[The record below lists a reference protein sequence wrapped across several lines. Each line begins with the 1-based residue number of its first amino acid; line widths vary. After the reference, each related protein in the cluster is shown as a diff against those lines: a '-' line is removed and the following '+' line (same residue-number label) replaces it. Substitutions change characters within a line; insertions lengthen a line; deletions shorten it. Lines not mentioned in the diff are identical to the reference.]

1 MVADTQ
7 EVSEEIKTDANE
19 ESNENAETET
29 GIDKIKAPVRVV
41 VELILRFGNID
52 TGIVDRDVMLLGA
65 RAHRKIQKSK
75 HGDYKSEVHL
85 THEIDLADEIFDFIL
100 ILEGRADGIFTDE
113 SGIACIDEIKSTL
126 TPLELIDGTNPVHWG
141 QAMCYAFIHA
151 SKNSLEK
158 INVQLTYCQISE
170 EDETQMQDMKFY
182 IKSFTFREL
191 SDFVNDLMK
200 RYAVWVKLERD
211 WKITRNESIEDLKFP
226 FERYRK
232 GQRELAASAYRTI
245 IAEKKLFANA
255 PTGIGK
261 TISTVFPA
269 VKAMP
274 HSNLNKLFY
283 LTAKTITRAVA
294 EDAVYR
300 LQKNGLRF
308 KTVTITAKDKICF
321 YTQRNCTPEYCVYAK
336 GHFDRI
342 NDAVLDTFRN
352 NDAFTREIIEKY
364 AKKHTVCP
372 YEFSLELSSFTDSV
386 ICDYNYVFD
395 PRVYLRRFFQYNTD
409 RNYVFLVDEAHN
421 LIDRAREMYS
431 AEIRKSAFVN
441 LKKALGKTGHRAFKK
456 AINEANKY
464 LVEQR
469 KKCLDEE
476 NKKGYIVLKE
486 YDAIFHSLLENFRI
500 ECEVYLKEQKEK
512 REILQKPRQKIEN
525 IKNLENTENSDEED
539 EKIPGYEEA
548 LNLYFSI
555 LVYQLIAQFYDER
568 YVTYISAEDNK
579 SDLIYK
585 LFCLDPSY
593 LIGESLKKAKSTV
606 FFSATLSPMSY
617 YKEVLSGTEE
627 DNELNLLSPFDINN
641 FCLAIAYNIKTKYK
655 VREESY
661 VDITEYINTVV
672 NHKKGNYLVF
682 FPSYEYMRIVHEIFH
697 TRFPDTAA
705 IIQTGNMSEEERE
718 LFLNNFTED
727 AAQTL
732 VGFCVLGG
740 IFSEGI
746 DLVGDRLTGAIIIGV
761 GLPKLSAE
769 GDIIKEYFNHK
780 NGLGYEYSYMFPGMN
795 KVLQAVGRVIRTE
808 SDKGVVLL
816 LDERFNYSYYK
827 KLFPAHWSGYKT
839 IKNPKQIQNILDKF
853 WK

>member
-1 MVADTQ
+1 MITD
-7 EVSEEIKTDANE
+7 EVKENENTEIKT
-19 ESNENAETET
+19 ETEEEIENLPQEET
-29 GIDKIKAPVRVV
+29 DKIKASIRAVV
-41 VELILRFGNID
+41 DLILRFGNID
-52 TGIVDRDVMLLGA
+52 TRIVDRDVMLLGA

-85 THEIDLADEIFDFIL
+85 SHEINLSDENYDFIL
-100 ILEGRADGIFTDE
+100 ILEGRADGIFTDD
-113 SGIACIDEIKSTL
+113 SGVTCVDEIKSTL
-126 TPLELIDGTNPVHWG
+126 TPLEFIDGENPLHWG

-158 INVQLTYCQISE
+158 INIQLTYCSLD
-170 EDETQMQDMKFY
+170 EDETKTEEMKFY
-182 IKSFTFREL
+182 KKTFSFREL

-200 RYAVWVKLERD
+200 KYAVWVKLERD

-232 GQRELAASAYRTI
+232 GQRDLAASAYRSI

-300 LQKNGLRF
+300 LQQNGLRF

-321 YTQRNCTPEYCVYAK
+321 CDERICTPEHCIYAK
-336 GHFDRI
+336 GHYDRI
-342 NDAVLDTFRN
+342 NNAVLDTFRN
-352 NDAFTREIIEKY
+352 NDAFTREVIEKY

-372 YEFSLELSSFTDSV
+372 YEFSLDLALYTDSV

-395 PRVYLRRFFQYNTD
+395 PRVYLRRFFQYNTNK
-409 RNYVFLVDEAHN
+409 NYVFLVDEAHN

-456 AINEANKY
+456 AISEANKY

-469 KKCLDEE
+469 KKCLDKE
-476 NKKGYIVLKE
+476 NKKEYIVLKE
-486 YDAIFHSLLENFRI
+486 YDEIFHVLLENFI
-500 ECEVYLKEQKEK
+500 TECEIFLKEQKEK
-512 REILQKPRQKIEN
+512 REILREQRQRKED
-525 IKNLENTENSDEED
+525 TENPDEAVPL
-539 EKIPGYEEA
+539 IPGYDEA
-548 LNLYFSI
+548 LSLYFNVI
-555 LVYQLIAQFYDER
+555 LYQLIAQFYDER
-568 YVTYISAEDNK
+568 YVTYISAEENK
-579 SDLIYK
+579 SDLVYK

-593 LIGESLKKAKSTV
+593 LIGESLKKAKATV
-606 FFSATLSPMSY
+606 FFSATLLPMSY

-627 DNELNLLSPFDINN
+627 DNEINLLSPFDTNN
-641 FCLAIAYNIKTKYK
+641 FCLAIAADIKTKYK

-661 VDITEYINTVV
+661 IDITEYINTAVS
-672 NHKKGNYLVF
+672 HKKGNYLVF
-682 FPSYEYMRIVHEIFH
+682 FPSYEYMRAVHEVFR
-697 TRFPDTAA
+697 TRFPDIAA
-705 IIQTGNMSEEERE
+705 IIQTGNMSEGERV
-718 LFLNNFTED
+718 LFLNNFIAESS
-727 AAQTL
+727 QTL
-732 VGFCVLGG
+732 IGFCVLGG

-746 DLVGDRLTGAIIIGV
+746 DLTGDRLTGAIIIGV
-761 GLPKLSAE
+761 GLPRLSAE
-769 GDIIKEYFNHK
+769 GDIIKEYFNNK

-795 KVLQAVGRVIRTE
+795 KVLQAAGRVIRTE
-808 SDKGVVLL
+808 SDRGIALL

-827 KLFPAHWSGYKT
+827 KLFPSHWSGYKT
-839 IKNPKQIQNILDKF
+839 VRNPKQIKNILDKF